1 MEEKELLLL
10 YEARDRRAVRETA
23 KQYGGYCFKIADN
36 ILRSPEDSEECVND
50 TWLKAWNAI
59 PPAEPR
65 SLRLFLA
72 KITRSLAF
80 NRREKAGAQK
90 RGGGELPLVL
100 EELAEC
106 IPGEETVEGNV
117 ELKELGALIS
127 RFLRGLPE
135 RERGLFLR
143 RYFRCED
150 LKTAAEAYG
159 ITPNHAAVI
168 LGRVRKKLKETLR
181 KEGYEG

>member
-1 MEEKELLLL
+1 MDDRDLLLL
-10 YEARDRRAVRETA
+10 YEARDRRAVQETA

-36 ILRSPEDSEECVND
+36 ILKSPEDSEECVND
-50 TWLKAWNAI
+50 TWFKAWNAI
-59 PPAEPR
+59 PPATPQN
-65 SLRLFLA
+65 LRLFLA

-80 NRREKAGAQK
+80 NRREKARAQK

-106 IPGEETVEGNV
+106 IPGEETAEGNI

-127 RFLRGLPE
+127 RFLRSLPA

-150 LKTAAEAYG
+150 LKTTAEAYG